1 MLQPSRTKYRK
12 EMKGRMKGLS
22 NRGNSLTVG
31 DFAMQ
36 TLVRYRLTGNQLEAA
51 RKTIVRETKR
61 KGKLWLRVFPNKPIT
76 HKPAEVRMGGG
87 KGDVDHYV
95 AVVKPGRII
104 MELGG
109 VDEATARLAFK
120 KASAKLPIKVRF
132 IKKGGELL

>member
-61 KGKLWLRVFPNKPIT
+61 KGKIWLRVFPNKPIT